1 MQSKICT
8 KEKKYKDAF
17 IFSVMSVVY
26 MYQNSSFKPTL
37 EAIRIN
43 MDKKMSTIKLNI
55 SENELYQK
63 ILNYIGKG
71 IAEIEIRDDLS
82 KIIV

>member
-1 MQSKICT
+1 
-8 KEKKYKDAF
+8 
-17 IFSVMSVVY
+17 MSVVY

-37 EAIRIN
+37 EAIRIK
-43 MDKKMSTIKLNI
+43 MDKKMSKVKLNI

-71 IAEIEIRDDLS
+71 ISEIEIRDNLS

>member
-1 MQSKICT
+1 MSK
-8 KEKKYKDAF
+8 
-17 IFSVMSVVY
+17 
-26 MYQNSSFKPTL
+26 
-37 EAIRIN
+37 
-43 MDKKMSTIKLNI
+43 IKLNI